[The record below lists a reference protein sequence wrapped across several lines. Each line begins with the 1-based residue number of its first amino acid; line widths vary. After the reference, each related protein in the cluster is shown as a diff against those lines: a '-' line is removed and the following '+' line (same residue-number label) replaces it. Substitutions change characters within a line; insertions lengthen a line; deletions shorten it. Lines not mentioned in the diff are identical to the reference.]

1 MVVGAIGSVSNSVAA
16 QATRV
21 KNDGDADNAAR
32 PSTSGQ
38 SAAAPKVNDGDADDA
53 IRSAP
58 RISSSSQA
66 ALVSLQSR
74 E

>member
-1 MVVGAIGSVSNSVAA
+1 MIIGGTSSVSDSVAA

-21 KNDGDADNAAR
+21 KNDGDADDVASA
-32 PSTSGQ
+32 STRGQ
-38 SAAAPKVNDGDADDA
+38 APAAPKASDGDADNS
-53 IRSAP
+53 IKTAP

-66 ALVSLQSR
+66 ALVSLQSS